1 MKKLVYCFE
10 EFAFLHPSCLDDSR
24 LKEKK
29 YHYYF
34 IVSSTIK
41 YIEDIYERNN
51 EIVFLLS
58 DEKSEFEVVIP
69 NNHVNCT
76 ISNISYKYKNRNNKK
91 TALVSYVC
99 KLEDG
104 SEKNI
109 IDAEFSGSAVFYFF
123 APDQEFEIEYI
134 GQSYAKDGHRTAQE
148 RLKSH
153 QTLQRVI
160 SDASKDGILDINLF
174 LFGADISCIDNETLC
189 GDESPIFIIDDVDNN
204 ITSEHINLFE
214 AYLINSFKPKYN
226 KNFIDGEVPSNEHTS
241 YKKVMEEEYDK
252 LSIKFFILDCNKNY
266 TFFTDDKKIVLTNGI
281 LQNKSMEIAFN
292 EANIIDN
299 KNYNYSFMDI

>member
-69 NNHVNCT
+69 NNLVNCT

-123 APDQEFEIEYI
+123 APDQEFEIEY
-134 GQSYAKDGHRTAQE
+134 Y
-148 RLKSH
+148 
-153 QTLQRVI
+153 
-160 SDASKDGILDINLF
+160 DINYVF
-174 LFGADISCIDNETLC
+174 LAPTSFYCDLQNFKMSRSFRKYSYCNDINMDISMCIVCRAKLHKTQNDNQ
-189 GDESPIFIIDDVDNN
+189 
-204 ITSEHINLFE
+204 
-214 AYLINSFKPKYN
+214 
-226 KNFIDGEVPSNEHTS
+226 
-241 YKKVMEEEYDK
+241 K
-252 LSIKFFILDCNKNY
+252 L
-266 TFFTDDKKIVLTNGI
+266 TAG
-281 LQNKSMEIAFN
+281 
-292 EANIIDN
+292 
-299 KNYNYSFMDI
+299 